1 MKKQQAGMTLI
12 ELVIVIIVLGIIA
25 AVAAPRFADISGDA
39 GAAARDGNVGAFG
52 SAATIAIAVAAGAP
66 TDTQLVAQ
74 LDGFDCTTTTGT
86 CVTTGTQDQDGVAG
100 TDVSVALFK
109 TSACTVAYD
118 TPGDVITGY
127 QVSQNGVAGTCVVMA
142 N

>member
-52 SAATIAIAVAAGAP
+52 SAATIAVAVAAGAP
-66 TDTQLVAQ
+66 TDVQLAAQMDGITCTAATGSCVA
-74 LDGFDCTTTTGT
+74 D
-86 CVTTGTQDQDGVAG
+86 GTQDQDGVAG
-100 TDVSVALFK
+100 VDFSVALFK
-109 TSACTVAYD
+109 TSQCTVAYD
-118 TPGDVITGY
+118 TTTDPITGY
-127 QVSQNGVAGTCVVMA
+127 IISQNGVAGTCVVLQ